1 MAHHKVGD
9 RISKRPDERYDIQ
22 QISGERETVRPV
34 RRLEEAHQIARENL
48 VDGDLRRRHD
58 DPRRRG

>member
-9 RISKRPDERYDIQ
+9 RMISKRPDERYDIQ

-34 RRLEEAHQIARENL
+34 RGLEEARQIAREDL
-48 VDGDLRRRHD
+48 VDGGLRHD